1 MIEITSHIR
10 IFPGHD
16 NDGPNP
22 KIVLIFGEKASLF
35 VDVSN
40 DKAQLDDALRYIEEN
55 HLPSLKYVA
64 LTHFHDDHIG
74 NLIYLPK
81 GPELLASK
89 NTSRYLSKPSTI
101 LNQDQDLNLG
111 GYSVRL
117 ILVPS
122 LHAKGCLDVL
132 AEGYLFTGDS
142 LYYRQSGSSYYYNAQ
157 IAYEME
163 KKHQAIPFLK
173 AIGAHDSPIHTKEEV
188 MTYLAKL
195 AKEGLQSDFE

>member
-1 MIEITSHIR
+1 MIELTSHIR

-22 KIVLIFGEKASLF
+22 KIVLLFGEKASLF

-40 DKAQLDDALRYIEEN
+40 DAEQLQEALAYLTKES
-55 HLPSLKYVA
+55 LPPLRYVA

-74 NLIYLPK
+74 NLIYLPET
-81 GPELLASK
+81 PELLVSK
-89 NTSRYLSKPSTI
+89 NTSRYLARPSTV
-101 LNQDQDLNLG
+101 LSQDQDLDLG
-111 GYSVRL
+111 GYTVRL

-132 AEGYLFTGDS
+132 AENILFTGDS

-157 IAYEME
+157 IAYEML
-163 KKHQAIPFLK
+163 KKHQAIPFTQ
-173 AIGAHDSPIHTKEEV
+173 AIGAHDSPVHTKEEV
-188 MTYLAKL
+188 LAYLTKL
-195 AKEGLQSDFE
+195 AKEGLQNDFE